1 MGLEDEELNQDLGGC
16 RKISMKIPCI
26 LRQRDD
32 RGVEVVVVVEMKK
45 MDRLAEYLRGPIHRN
60 R

>member
-16 RKISMKIPCI
+16 EINEDIC

-32 RGVEVVVVVEMKK
+32 RGVEVVVVEMKK